1 MKFHPSEQIEK
12 KEKKTSFTKEEREN
26 YLKKTVFEIGQ
37 GHIFETF
44 LNGKLDQLRW
54 QSLMLW
60 LDEIDRF
67 FFPIGGVK
75 GLEKKI
81 IEMLHHEVEIPFE
94 AYPYSPKKPDFDE
107 NNFKKGISYQKNIIE
122 VVVLGGTAER
132 LNFKDEV
139 TQEPLPAFLYP
150 FMEKTLLEWII
161 LDIQSKE
168 RLMEE
173 LFGESKLTPIVLM
186 TSASKNNKELLLS
199 FLEEKRFF
207 DRPKSSFCLLEQP
220 LVPYVDR
227 QGKWCLDELQNIQKA
242 PCGHG
247 AVWKLLHDS
256 KELQNV
262 LKEKTHV
269 LVRQINNPILSFF
282 DTLPLFV
289 QTTLDSPVDLSLL
302 VTDTLPGAKEGKIIL
317 KKNGRFTNLEYI
329 HNEVSDLF
337 GFANVNAIIMKLNVL
352 NSSVLQNPFPG
363 FLLNFKGKEKARP
376 EMSMQNIVDS
386 IENVLVVHFPRQC
399 AISAIKREGKGLE
412 TADAA
417 VSIIKNV
424 YKEHSSGSKEG
435 EVYTRFG
442 CRVLKKL

>member
-1 MKFHPSEQIEK
+1 MKFHPSKQKEK
-12 KEKKTSFTKEEREN
+12 KEKKISSTKEEREN

-37 GHIFETF
+37 GHIFEVF
-44 LNGKLDQLRW
+44 SNGKLDQLRW

-60 LDEIDRF
+60 LDEIDQF
-67 FFPIGGVK
+67 FLPIGGLK

-81 IEMLHHEVEIPFE
+81 TEMLYHEAEIPFE
-94 AYPYSPKKPDFDE
+94 AYPYIPKKPDFDE
-107 NNFKKGISYQKNIIE
+107 NNFKKGISYQKNLIE
-122 VVVLGGTAER
+122 VVVLGGAAER

-150 FMEKTLLEWII
+150 FMGKTLLEWII

-173 LFGESKLTPIVLM
+173 LFGESELTPIVLM
-186 TSASKNNKELLLS
+186 TSVSKNNKKLLLS
-199 FLEEKRFF
+199 FLEEKKFF
-207 DRPKSSFCLLEQP
+207 DRPKSSFFLLEQP

-256 KELQNV
+256 KELESV
-262 LKEKTHV
+262 IKEKTHV
-269 LVRQINNPILSFF
+269 LVRQINNPVLSFF

-289 QTTLDSPVDLSLL
+289 QTTLDSPAELALL

-337 GFANVNAIIMKLNVL
+337 GFANVNAILMKVDVL
-352 NSSVLQNPFPG
+352 NSSVFQNPFPG
-363 FLLNFKGKEKARP
+363 FLLNFKGKERARP

-386 IENVLVVHFPRQC
+386 IEDILVVHFPRQY
-399 AISAIKREGKGLE
+399 AISAIKREGEGLE

-417 VSIIKNV
+417 VSIIKNL
-424 YKEHSSGSKEG
+424 YKQHSSGSKEG
-435 EVYTRFG
+435 EIYTPFG
-442 CRVLKKL
+442 SRVLKKL